1 MKKGRQEKFKF
12 LFVCTGNRDR
22 SRTAQ
27 ELFKDIVGCE
37 ARSAGTSET
46 APVQLSKNLIDWA
59 DKIFVMEQRHQEAV
73 LNLAPKAR
81 RKIERLDIPDEF
93 CFNQPELRTL
103 LSKKL
108 LPHLKALKCRK
119 NSLF

>member
-1 MKKGRQEKFKF
+1 MKNDRQKKVKL

-27 ELFKDIVGCE
+27 EHFKDFEGCE

-46 APVQLSKNLIDWA
+46 APVQLSKKLIDWA

-73 LNLAPKAR
+73 LRIAPKAR
-81 RKIERLDIPDEF
+81 RKVERLDIPDEF
-93 CFNQPELRTL
+93 CFNQPELRSL
-103 LSKKL
+103 LSEKL
-108 LPHLKALKCRK
+108 RLHIEALKC
-119 NSLF
+119 